1 MKEQNMK
8 EQNMKQQNME
18 EYIDLRGIISMSRK
32 RVKLIVLLT
41 LTCVLVTAIVN
52 FYVLKPVYQAE
63 TSIIVGK
70 PKVDSK
76 TQTQTEYN
84 DVMMYQKLVTTYSE
98 IAKSIPVAEQASAAL
113 NNKYTSKEIRDAIT
127 VTNMQDTQI
136 LMISTLN
143 GDPQEAAN
151 IVSAVSEAFIDV
163 SKNAFPTGGDI
174 QILNKAEF
182 PTSAVKP
189 NKLKN
194 IAIAFFFGIFVS
206 MGLIIIMVVRDDTI
220 KTEEDIVECLDIPVI
235 GTILKQENDEELK
248 LITVADPKSPISE
261 AFRTLRTNIQF
272 SSFDKKVQVIC
283 VTSSGMGEGKSTTAS
298 NLAVVMAESGKK
310 TLLIDCDQRKS
321 SLHKIFGL
329 SNAVGI
335 SNLLAGEVSFTAAV
349 QKSGIDNL
357 LVLTAGTKPPNPSE
371 LLSSSKMRGFI
382 DSLRDKLDFV
392 IIDTPPVLLVTDAQL
407 LAGYTDGYLMV
418 VSSEETER
426 AAAAKAKELLVQ
438 VNAKIL
444 GAVINK
450 RQTDG
455 KSYYGH
461 YYYGSDS
468 KMHNN
473 KIDKK
478 RVNKKRAQNPFSV

>member
-1 MKEQNMK
+1 MKE
-8 EQNMKQQNME
+8 
-18 EYIDLRGIISMSRK
+18 YIEVSDIIRMARK
-32 RVKLIVLLT
+32 RVKLIILLT

-52 FYVLKPVYQAE
+52 IFVFKPVYQAE

-70 PKVDSK
+70 PNVDTK
-76 TQTQTEYN
+76 TQTQTQTEYN
-84 DVMMYQKLVTTYSE
+84 DVMMYQKLVSTYSE

-113 NNKYTSKEIRDAIT
+113 NNTYTSKQIRDDIT
-127 VTNMQDTQI
+127 ITNMEDTQI
-136 LMISTLN
+136 LMISTQN
-143 GDPQEAAN
+143 GDPQEAAK

-163 SKNAFPTGGDI
+163 SKDAFPTGGDI
-174 QILNKAEF
+174 QILNKAEL

-189 NKLKN
+189 NKPKN
-194 IAIAFFFGIFVS
+194 IAIAFLFGIFVS
-206 MGLIIIMVVRDDTI
+206 MGLIVRMVVMDETI
-220 KTEEDIVECLDIPVI
+220 KTEEDLVECLDIPVI

-248 LITVADPKSPISE
+248 LITVRDPKSPISE
-261 AFRTLRTNIQF
+261 AFRTLRTNIQY

-283 VTSSGMGEGKSTTAS
+283 ITSSGMGEGKSTTAS

-310 TLLIDCDQRKS
+310 TLIIDCDQRKS

-335 SNLLAGEVSFTAAV
+335 SNLLVGEVSFAEAV
-349 QKSGIDNL
+349 QKSGVDNL

-371 LLSSSKMRGFI
+371 LLSSSKMKGFV
-382 DSLRDKLDFV
+382 DSLRDTIDFV

-407 LAGYTDGYLMV
+407 LAGCTDGYLLV
-418 VSSEETER
+418 VSSEETVR
-426 AAAAKAKELLVQ
+426 DAAAKAKELLEK

-450 RQTDG
+450 LQTDG

-461 YYYGSDS
+461 YYYGSDIQ
-468 KMHNN
+468 MNN
-473 KIDKK
+473 KKSDKK
-478 RVNKKRAQNPFSV
+478 RENKKRTQNPFSA